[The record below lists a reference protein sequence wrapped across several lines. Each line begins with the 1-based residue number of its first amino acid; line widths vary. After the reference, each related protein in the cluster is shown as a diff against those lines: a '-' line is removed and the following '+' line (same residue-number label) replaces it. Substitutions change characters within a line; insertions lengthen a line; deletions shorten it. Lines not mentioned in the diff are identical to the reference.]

1 MMVVF
6 AEDFPSPSELVF
18 EVDPMRLPRVQF
30 TLKALM
36 IVIAIAAIW
45 FFIIAQSIVY
55 RYLINQSA
63 WDLYK

>member
-1 MMVVF
+1 V
-6 AEDFPSPSELVF
+6 LVF

-30 TLKALM
+30 TLRALM
-36 IVIAIAAIW
+36 VVIAFVAIW